1 MASPVTDIRQYAVT
15 ERAHWLAELRA
26 TFALAWP
33 LVIAQVAQNAIST
46 TDVIMMGWLG
56 PEALAA
62 GTLASTFITPFLVA
76 GIGLIGA
83 VAPLTAQARGS
94 RNIKAVRRIVRQGF
108 WVGALAACILIPIL
122 WQIRAVLGLL
132 GQDPALAARAE
143 EYVHIA
149 AWLLIPAFGI
159 ITLRSLLS
167 TFDAARVILVITVG
181 GVLLNIV
188 GNYVL
193 MFGHLGL
200 PRLEIRGAALAT
212 VITNIAMFAALL
224 TYVLRHRR
232 FRRFNILHN
241 FFRPDWQRF
250 GQIIRLGLPIGLT
263 VLAEVSLFTAA
274 VLMMGRLGTN
284 EVAAHAIALQCTT
297 LAFMVP
303 MGIGMA
309 TTVRVGMA
317 YGRKDPEA
325 FRRAGWTGLGLG
337 MGFMAVSCITFIS
350 LAPWIVTAFLDPSRP
365 ENQAAL
371 ALGAGFLVIAG
382 IFQLVDGAQVVAA
395 HALRGLSDT
404 KVPMIFAI
412 IGYWFVGLP
421 TAYYLGLVLEWRG
434 TGIWIG
440 LASGLSFVAVILVCR
455 FALREK
461 IGLLR
466 SITQAEP
473 PRVPA
478 EASL

>member
-1 MASPVTDIRQYAVT
+1 MASPVTDVRQYAVT
-15 ERAHWLAELRA
+15 ERSHWLAELRA

-33 LVIAQVAQNAIST
+33 LVIAQVAQNAIGT

-132 GQDPALAARAE
+132 GQDIALAERAE

-149 AWLLIPAFGI
+149 AWVLIPAFGI

-224 TYVLRHRR
+224 IQRGGRARHSAAMHHPRIHGAHGHWHGDHGARR
-232 FRRFNILHN
+232 HGLWPQGPRGRSTGRMDRARPRHGLYGGILHY
-241 FFRPDWQRF
+241 
-250 GQIIRLGLPIGLT
+250 LH
-263 VLAEVSLFTAA
+263 LA
-274 VLMMGRLGTN
+274 
-284 EVAAHAIALQCTT
+284 C
-297 LAFMVP
+297 P
-303 MGIGMA
+303 MD
-309 TTVRVGMA
+309 RH
-317 YGRKDPEA
+317 
-325 FRRAGWTGLGLG
+325 
-337 MGFMAVSCITFIS
+337 GF
-350 LAPWIVTAFLDPSRP
+350 P
-365 ENQAAL
+365 
-371 ALGAGFLVIAG
+371 
-382 IFQLVDGAQVVAA
+382 
-395 HALRGLSDT
+395 
-404 KVPMIFAI
+404 
-412 IGYWFVGLP
+412 
-421 TAYYLGLVLEWRG
+421 
-434 TGIWIG
+434 
-440 LASGLSFVAVILVCR
+440 
-455 FALREK
+455 
-461 IGLLR
+461 
-466 SITQAEP
+466 
-473 PRVPA
+473 
-478 EASL
+478 